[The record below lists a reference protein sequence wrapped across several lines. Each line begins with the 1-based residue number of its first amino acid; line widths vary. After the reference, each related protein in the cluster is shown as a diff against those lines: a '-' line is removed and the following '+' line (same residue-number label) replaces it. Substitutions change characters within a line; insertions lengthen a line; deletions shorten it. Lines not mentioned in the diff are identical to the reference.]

1 VLEAQEIL
9 TVKKPKTNYNFR
21 MGTSIAITGA
31 TGLLGSNLANKL
43 ILDGNEVYALIK
55 DEQSKSILSK
65 QATRVYGDIN
75 NKSDIE
81 YFVQKSNPEH
91 FIHLAAQ
98 TQAYDSLKYPYQTFY
113 NNIVGTI
120 NILESLR
127 EYSQCKSIIV
137 ASSDK
142 AYGELKGKIYKEDH
156 QLKGIYPYDAS
167 KSATDLISN
176 SYRET
181 YSMPIIITRACN
193 IFGVG
198 DFNKQRLIPG
208 IIEAYTLHKKYTI
221 RNKGEDIREYIHVD
235 DVVSAYQL
243 LMKYAEEK
251 NHHGAFNISSGES
264 YSTIDLFN
272 LIQDMLG
279 SEIKHEIKQ
288 EKSREIKNQ
297 FMDASLLKS
306 ETGWVP
312 KNSIVKSLGLVIKWY
327 QEKLKTN

>member
-1 VLEAQEIL
+1 
-9 TVKKPKTNYNFR
+9 
-21 MGTSIAITGA
+21 MGTSIAVTGA

-43 ILDGNEVYALIK
+43 IADGNEVYALIK

-65 QATRVYGDIN
+65 QATRVYGDMN
-75 NKSDIE
+75 NKADIE

-142 AYGELKGKIYKEDH
+142 AYGELNGKVYKEDH

-193 IFGVG
+193 IFGIG

-208 IIEAYTLHKKYTI
+208 IIEAHMLDKKYTI

-264 YSTIDLFN
+264 YSTISLFN
-272 LIQDMLG
+272 LIQDKLG
-279 SEIKHEIKQ
+279 VEIKHEVKQ

-297 FMDASLLKS
+297 FMDASLLKT

-312 KNSIVKSLGLVIKWY
+312 KNSIGESLGLVIKWY
-327 QEKLKTN
+327 QDKLKSN